1 MVKDPRQLIFI
12 DETHKDQ
19 KVSRRIRAWGKRGS
33 DGIALRRWFKD
44 SMRYTLIA
52 GMNIDGFVQS
62 TLHIYPR
69 NVLSQ
74 EGVAGTVT
82 AEDFEEWVVE
92 YLMPVLGD
100 YSKCEENSIL
110 VMDNASTHCSERI
123 MHLIRSKGTYVLF
136 TAPYLAD
143 LNPIELGFNVYKSS
157 LKSNSDLFERDWY
170 TAHLSAI
177 NAVTAD
183 ICIKE
188 FCKCAVPQS
197 FRFLTS
203 DEKKEVSI
211 INEYSRMNYL
221 FN

>member
-74 EGVAGTVT
+74 EGAAGTVT

-92 YLMPVLGD
+92 YLLPVLGN
-100 YSKCEENSIL
+100 YSRCEENSIL
-110 VMDNASTHCSERI
+110 VMDNASTHCNERI
-123 MHLIRSKGTYVLF
+123 LEMIRSKGTYILF
-136 TAPYLAD
+136 TAPYSAD

-157 LKSNSDLFERDWY
+157 LKNNSDLFERDWY
-170 TAHLSAI
+170 NAHLLAI
-177 NAVTAD
+177 DAVTTD
-183 ICIKE
+183 TCIKE
-188 FCKCAVPQS
+188 FRKCGVPKS
-197 FRFLTS
+197 FHILTS
-203 DEKKEVSI
+203 DEKKKILVLMNI
-211 INEYSRMNYL
+211 IE
-221 FN
+221 